1 MTTFY
6 FNTGVRRSI
15 NSYAEPRDVWQPC
28 GMDSVRLIPFDCED
42 VPEGSQLMFLC
53 PYPTLAESKLPFVIV
68 RRVSNTTMCSEYAYF
83 RLPLS
88 KEEGKT
94 EGWNQLVELDPEAR
108 ELLAK
113 ISAGK

>member
-15 NSYAEPRDVWQPC
+15 NSYAEPRDVWLC

-53 PYPTLAESKLPFVIV
+53 PRQDLAESKLPFMVV
-68 RRVSNTTMCSEYAYF
+68 RRVSNTTMASEYAYF
-83 RLPLS
+83 RLPLA
-88 KEEGKT
+88 KT
-94 EGWNQLVELDPEAR
+94 EGWNQLVELDLKAR

-113 ISAGK
+113 ISVGK